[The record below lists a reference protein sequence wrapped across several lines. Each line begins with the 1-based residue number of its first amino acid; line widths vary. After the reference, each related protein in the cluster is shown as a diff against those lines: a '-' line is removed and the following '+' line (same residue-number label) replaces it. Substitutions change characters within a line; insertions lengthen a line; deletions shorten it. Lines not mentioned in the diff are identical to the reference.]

1 MNEDIII
8 KKLNSLI
15 KKAEERGEIPVA
27 AVIVYNNKIIASSY
41 NKTKS
46 KNNILSHAEINV
58 IQIASKKL
66 NNWRLNGC
74 KLYVTL
80 EPCPMCQE
88 IIKKSR
94 INEVIFYIKQNSN
107 ATEKNP
113 KYSYIKNNEFSN
125 KLKNYFKIIRNKK

>member
-1 MNEDIII
+1 MNEDFII

-15 KKAEERGEIPVA
+15 KKAEEHGEIPVA

-41 NKTKS
+41 NKTES

-58 IQIASKKL
+58 ILKASKKL

-74 KLYVTL
+74 KLYVKL
-80 EPCPMCQE
+80 EPCSMCQE

-107 ATEKNP
+107 VTEKNP

-125 KLKNYFKIIRNKK
+125 KLKNHFKIIRNKK

>member
-1 MNEDIII
+1 MDNDIII
-8 KKLNSLI
+8 KKLDILI
-15 KKAEERGEIPVA
+15 KKAEEHNEIPVA

-41 NKTKS
+41 NKTELK
-46 KNNILSHAEINV
+46 KNILSHAEINA

-80 EPCPMCQE
+80 EPCSMCKE

-94 INEVIFYIKQNSN
+94 IDEVIFYIKQNSN
-107 ATEKNP
+107 VTEKDTN
-113 KYSYIKNNEFSN
+113 YTYIENDYFSI
-125 KLKNYFKIIRNKK
+125 KLKDYFKKIRIEK